1 MRAADCLTHFSSQV
15 TVAFLSW
22 GLCLCPSALG
32 EQQAIWAGKQASFSV
47 REHLWASINHLP
59 WQHTSSPTH
68 ISHLARETVKANPS
82 LLLQPSKP
90 QPHPITCSWWALE
103 NIFMTDFFFSNSI
116 ISLSPTLLYL
126 SQLKR
131 GSKKKILSLIS
142 QDLML
147 QHQSWSQALKTW
159 HFVPWEPIM
168 SLGDSMSV
176 LIGAI
181 YHPGEITLL
190 FWRQG

>member
-103 NIFMTDFFFSNSI
+103 NIFMTDFFFLIQSYPFHPLFST
-116 ISLSPTLLYL
+116 SLNLREAQRRKYYHWFPKTWCCSTSLDHRHLRRDTLY
-126 SQLKR
+126 R
-131 GSKKKILSLIS
+131 GSPLC
-142 QDLML
+142 
-147 QHQSWSQALKTW
+147 
-159 HFVPWEPIM
+159 PWEIRC
-168 SLGDSMSV
+168 
-176 LIGAI
+176 
-181 YHPGEITLL
+181 L
-190 FWRQG
+190 FW